1 MPNQIEAA
9 LVFTLAL
16 LLSWGAGL
24 LLYRAA
30 MKALQRVDIFWREL
44 VARTRGPVQMALI
57 IMALAVATNV
67 SALSWRG
74 AALMQHALMIGL
86 IACIA
91 WVIKTAL
98 DIWITLHLKRYRLD
112 VADNLLARKHVTQSR
127 ILQRVGTILIVA
139 IGFGAALMTI
149 EEVRQYGV
157 SLLASAGAAGIIIG
171 IALQSVLRNLLAGI
185 QIALTQPIRIDDA
198 VIVEGEWG
206 NIEEITATYVVVRI
220 WDMRRLVVPLT
231 YFIDEPFQNWTRTDS
246 TLIGSVMLYVDHEVS
261 IRDLRQEAERV
272 VHASELWN
280 QQVFVLQVTDFTERQ
295 VEVRVL
301 ASAPSAG
308 KAFDLRCEIRE
319 ALLAYLQNEQPHA
332 LPKTRIDRLTRQE
345 AAEASAASR
354 PDPDWREEQT
364 GPEAVLSALT
374 DTPRDTR
381 RDSLL
386 DETTRRGIAQMED
399 SMPAKDKTL
408 DDLFIDTLRDIYY
421 AERKI
426 LKALPKM
433 QRAAQSEKLAA
444 AFEHHRDE
452 TETHIERLQQVFE
465 LVGKA
470 ARGKTCDAIEGIIA
484 EGEEI
489 MEDFKGSP
497 ALDAGLIS
505 AAQAVEHYEITRYG
519 TLRRW
524 ATELGMKEAAQ
535 LFGETLSEE
544 SATDGK
550 LTKLAESSVNAAAH

>member
-1 MPNQIEAA
+1 VPDWIEAA
-9 LVFTLAL
+9 IIFTLAL
-16 LLSWGAGL
+16 ALSWTAGF
-24 LLYRAA
+24 LLYRYT
-30 MKALQRVDIFWREL
+30 MKALGRVDTFWQEL

-57 IMALAVATNV
+57 IMALGIATNAA
-67 SALSWRG
+67 ALSWRG
-74 AALMQHALMIGL
+74 AAFMQHALMIGL

-91 WVIKTAL
+91 WVLKTAM
-98 DIWITLHLKRYRLD
+98 DIWIALHLKRYRID
-112 VADNLLARKHVTQSR
+112 VEDNLLARKHVTQSR
-127 ILQRVGTILIVA
+127 ILQRVGSILIVA
-139 IGFGAALMTI
+139 VGVGAALMTI

-185 QIALTQPIRIDDA
+185 QIAMTQPIRIDDA

-220 WDMRRLVVPLT
+220 WDLRRLVLPLT
-231 YFIDEPFQNWTRTDS
+231 YFIDQPFQNWTRKDS
-246 TLIGSVMLYVDHEVS
+246 TLIGSVMLYLDHEVS
-261 IRDLRQEAERV
+261 INDLRREAERV
-272 VHASELWN
+272 VHASDLWN
-280 QQVFVLQVTDFTERQ
+280 GQVFVLQVTDFTEGQ

-308 KAFDLRCEIRE
+308 KAFDLRCELRE

-332 LPKTRIDRLTRQE
+332 LPKTRIDRLPRQ
-345 AAEASAASR
+345 ADAPQGSADSGTE
-354 PDPDWREEQT
+354 PDWRWEQT
-364 GPEAVLSALT
+364 GPEPVLSALT
-374 DTPRDTR
+374 DTPGDVST
-381 RDSLL
+381 SP
-386 DETTRRGIAQMED
+386 GIPQTED

-408 DDLFIDTLRDIYY
+408 NDLFIDTLRDIYY

-452 TETHIERLQQVFE
+452 TETHIERLQKVFE

-524 ATELGMKEAAQ
+524 ATELGMKEAAK
-535 LFGETLSEE
+535 LLSETLGEE
-544 SATDGK
+544 SAADNK
-550 LTKLAESSVNAAAH
+550 LTKLAESSLNAAAQ